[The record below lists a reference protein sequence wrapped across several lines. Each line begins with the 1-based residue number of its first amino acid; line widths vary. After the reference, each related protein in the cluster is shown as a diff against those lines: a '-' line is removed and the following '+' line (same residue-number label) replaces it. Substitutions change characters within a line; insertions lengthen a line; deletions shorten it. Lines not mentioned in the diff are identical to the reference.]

1 MAEEKD
7 KSKTRHGLFTTELWG
22 SGTLCWQLLEI
33 AKDKSDDAVIRCG
46 ALAVACVVTLA
57 YIASRVLIKHP
68 WIGVS
73 FSLPG
78 LFRQAVE
85 LFKPKSN
92 SQKE

>member
-1 MAEEKD
+1 MPADD
-7 KSKTRHGLFTTELWG
+7 KKPKTGLLTTELWG
-22 SGTLCWQLLEI
+22 SGTICWQLLEI

-46 ALAVACVVTLA
+46 ALGVACIVTLA

-85 LFKPKSN
+85 LFKPKT
-92 SQKE
+92 QEKKE